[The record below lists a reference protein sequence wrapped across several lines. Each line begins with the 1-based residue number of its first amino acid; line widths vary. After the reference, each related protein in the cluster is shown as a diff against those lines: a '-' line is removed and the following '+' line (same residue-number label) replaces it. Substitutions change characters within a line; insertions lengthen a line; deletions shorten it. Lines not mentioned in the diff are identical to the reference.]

1 MKKRRRIEN
10 QISEK
15 RFAKRLRRKLKKRKL
30 LREKYYKYL
39 DFKKSLNNDITYANL
54 LDKFL
59 PTNLK
64 FILSC

>member
-1 MKKRRRIEN
+1 LKKRRRIEN